1 MKNSPIFQ
9 LLTGLILLTA
19 NAALATRVLFVSP
32 DGNDSWS
39 GQLAIASADGSDGP
53 FSSLAAAQSM
63 ARGWIADATRP
74 REDII
79 INLREGVYPL
89 SKTLELGSADAG
101 IGPAPVVWQAYPGEI
116 VLLHGGTEL
125 NGFMR
130 LDESGIK
137 SRIPEAHHG
146 EVYVLDLK
154 SQGIDYPATIARRVW
169 YDINEPGPVEL
180 YYKDELMTPARY
192 PDKGWVTVVDVPQD
206 AGEPVIEGHHA
217 DKRDGKVPTGRHYG
231 AITYDDPRP
240 ETWSDI
246 SNVWLHGYWTWDWAE
261 STQRIDSIDP
271 AKQRINIAPPHHRY
285 GYTTGQRYYYF
296 NIPEELD
303 SPGEWYL
310 DRKNGRLFF
319 WPPDEA
325 FSGEVVLSRFDKPA
339 IRIDGASH
347 LTIRGLTF
355 AYSRGPGI
363 RVNHSEHVTIED
375 CRFHSLGGRPVTIE
389 GGSDCGVTGGE
400 FTELSTGAILVD
412 GGNRKTLEPSNHFI
426 INNHVHDFSK
436 VYRTN
441 HPGIRFFGVGQRVAH
456 NLLHD
461 APHIGML
468 FKGND
473 HLIEFNEIHD
483 IAKETGDVGAIYIG
497 RDYTSR
503 GSIIRYNYLHHLHG
517 PGLHGVRAVYLD
529 DFTSGIVVFGNVFYK
544 AGRAA
549 FIGGGRNNRIQNNLF
564 IECEPSIQ
572 VDGRGLSWANHHF
585 DEDHSHYASTLRDFM
600 AAANVT
606 EPPYSTRYPELQYL
620 YADEPKVPKYNVIEN
635 NISFGGIFL
644 DLFDGIDMDLVT
656 VRNNL
661 IADPV
666 TLRMS
671 PTSDQDPEFA
681 IYGQDTE
688 GIHQLLAGN
697 KLDVLERQIYTVE
710 DGELRI
716 NFSALPSDGTF
727 IPIPFSKIGL
737 HQAGYGH
744 PSQNEK

>member
-1 MKNSPIFQ
+1 MKKYPFFPVLIGFA
-9 LLTGLILLTA
+9 LLFTTHVT
-19 NAALATRVLFVSP
+19 LATRVLFISP
-32 DGNDSWS
+32 TGNDAWS
-39 GQLAIASADGSDGP
+39 GQLAEPSPDHSDGP
-53 FSSLAAAQSM
+53 LASLAAAQSIVR
-63 ARGWIADATRP
+63 AWIADQSRP

-79 INLREGVYPL
+79 ISLREGIYPL
-89 SKTLELGSADAG
+89 SETLELGMHDSG
-101 IGPAPVVWQAYPGEI
+101 IGPAPVTWQAFPGE
-116 VLLHGGTEL
+116 VVTLHGGTRL
-125 NGFMR
+125 SGFKR
-130 LDESGIK
+130 LDKTGLE
-137 SRIPEAHHG
+137 SRIPTEFQGKVFVINLKQLEA
-146 EVYVLDLK
+146 
-154 SQGIDYPATIARRVW
+154 DYPSKVARRVW
-169 YDINEPGPVEL
+169 YDLDKPGPLEL
-180 YYKDELMTPARY
+180 YYEDELMTPARY
-192 PDKGWVTVVDVPQD
+192 PNKGWVTVTDVPQD
-206 AGEPVIEGHHA
+206 DGEPVIEGHHA
-217 DKRDGKVPTGRHYG
+217 DKRVGKVPTGRHYG
-231 AITYDDPRP
+231 AITYEDPRP

-261 STQRIDSIDP
+261 STQRIESIDP
-271 AKQRINIAPPHHRY
+271 STRRINIAPPHHRY

-310 DRKNGRLFF
+310 DRESGYLFF
-319 WPPDEA
+319 WPPDED

-339 IRIDGASH
+339 VRIDEASN

-363 RVNHSEHVTIED
+363 WITDSEHVTIED

-389 GGSDCGVTGGE
+389 GGRNCGVTGGE
-400 FTELSTGAILVD
+400 FTELSTGAILID

-461 APHIGML
+461 APHIAML

-473 HLIEFNEIHD
+473 HLIEYNEIHD

-529 DFTSGIVVFGNVFYK
+529 DFSSGIVVFGNVFYK

-564 IECEPSIQ
+564 IECEPSVQ

-585 DEDHSHYASTLRDFM
+585 DEDHSHYATTLRDFM

-606 EPPYSTRYPELQYL
+606 EPPYSTRYPELQEL
-620 YADEPKVPKYNVIEN
+620 YADEPKVPKYNIIEN
-635 NISFGGIFL
+635 NISFGGTFL
-644 DLFDGIDMDLVT
+644 DLFDGIDTDLVT

-666 TLRMS
+666 VLRMS
-671 PTSDQDPEFA
+671 PTSDQDPQFSIFTRESTAARKYLSGNSLLLEDPPSLGSGEDVLNLDFGRLA
-681 IYGQDTE
+681 E
-688 GIHQLLAGN
+688 GIG
-697 KLDVLERQIYTVE
+697 
-710 DGELRI
+710 
-716 NFSALPSDGTF
+716 F
-727 IPIPFSKIGL
+727 IPIPVSKIGL
-737 HQAGYGH
+737 LR
-744 PSQNEK
+744 